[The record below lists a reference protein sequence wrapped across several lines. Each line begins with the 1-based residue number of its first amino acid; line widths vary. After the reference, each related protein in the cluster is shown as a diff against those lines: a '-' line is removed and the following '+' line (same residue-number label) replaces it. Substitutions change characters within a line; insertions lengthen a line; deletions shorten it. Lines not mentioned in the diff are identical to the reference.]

1 MKQQNSGGA
10 VWAGSWEYR
19 AGSSPHFQ
27 GQIYDEA
34 GKTVAISYDD
44 EGGSRAQLI
53 ASAPELLATLKLCFA
68 RMQNKAA
75 TCKNAD
81 WKASDQRAYDA
92 TRAAIAKAEGVTP

>member
-10 VWAGSWEYR
+10 VEADSWEYR

-44 EGGSRAQLI
+44 EGGNKARLI
-53 ASAPELLATLKLCFA
+53 ASAPDLAEALHRIANGIENGQSFSGSNCRDIA
-68 RMQNKAA
+68 
-75 TCKNAD
+75 
-81 WKASDQRAYDA
+81 
-92 TRAAIAKAEGVTP
+92 RAALTKAGVAL